1 MHHRVGVCILLMRLQ
16 YTYKT
21 SEDKVPF
28 ELPITPSYVYLSE
41 DVKTYSRVPLNKTE
55 KKDDGGSACI
65 NVDMVLSIFRLSP
78 Y

>member
-1 MHHRVGVCILLMRLQ
+1 MRLQ

-28 ELPITPSYVYLSE
+28 GLPITPSYVYLSK
-41 DVKTYSRVPLNKTE
+41 DVKAYSRVPLNKTE

-65 NVDMVLSIFRLSP
+65 NGAVSFSAQPILKYYIMLTQF
-78 Y
+78 